1 MNDNVQFAD
10 RRPVLSATLRAALM
24 VAAAVCCCATVGT
37 PNPTTIPKGWLDI
50 LTTSGASGDQPSG
63 AGSSYRWTGADGR
76 SLSVSVAAPDVA
88 GRDVETIS
96 PLAGDNGAQINAALS
111 RLKAAGGG
119 TLRLSPGDYA
129 LAGGPPALALTGL
142 RNVAIEGRGATLT
155 FAQWGDGIRI
165 QNCQRLALRGLSLRY
180 AQPAVLSAVVRSSG
194 RGNELVVDPSQR
206 AALANA
212 RIFQVTEYDKA
223 GGGFVPNARRLLLG
237 RGGERPASDGSNGFM
252 LPSGKLKDFA
262 DGRPVEVKLSYYNG
276 AAVHIADAG
285 DTPVSENIT
294 LDGLTIQN
302 SPGMGIVVDLMRSG
316 LAVLNSQI
324 GVRTPRS
331 NAVTIAYDAL
341 HVTAMTGGI
350 LLQGNK
356 FTASGDDA
364 INIGSPIYDVLPGS
378 GGTSATI
385 GAKTGGVYVGA
396 TLAFFDGDLRWLGNA
411 AIVKRSARSPTA
423 QIGVTLA
430 DTVPEGARYAR
441 NIDLL
446 SSRYAIAGNEI
457 YRCQCHG
464 ILAQSPNGIIERNT
478 FDALRANAIR
488 LVVSAWWREGSGV
501 QNVVVKNNIITD
513 TGDDARRGV
522 VWGAITAYAELGDD
536 GGQDQPAVATQKI
549 NDGISIEGN
558 SISGVDQ
565 GCISVAS
572 SSHVRIAD
580 NVCRQFNR
588 RLDKGQLLLERTDP
602 AAGLKRL
609 PAKTGYLKQGNG
621 IWIDPLST
629 SNVDVTS

>member
-1 MNDNVQFAD
+1 MNDDVVLAD
-10 RRPVLSATLRAALM
+10 RQPVLAAALRSAFV
-24 VAAAVCCCATVGT
+24 VAAAICCCASVREQ
-37 PNPTTIPKGWLDI
+37 NPTSIPQGWVNVLA
-50 LTTSGASGDQPSG
+50 TRGAGSARASG
-63 AGSSYRWTGADGR
+63 AGSSYKWIGADNQ
-76 SLSVSVAAPDVA
+76 SLSVSIAAPDVA
-88 GRDVETIS
+88 GRAVATIR
-96 PLAGDNGAQINAALS
+96 PVAGDNSAQINAALS

-119 TLRLSPGDYA
+119 TLRLAPGDYP
-129 LAGGPPALALTGL
+129 LAGGPPALALNGL
-142 RNVAIEGRGATLT
+142 RDVAIEGRGATLT

-180 AQPAVLSAVVRSSG
+180 AQPAVISAVVRSSD
-194 RGNELVVDPSQR
+194 RGNTLVVDPSQK
-206 AALANA
+206 AALAHA
-212 RIFQVTEYDKA
+212 KIFQVTEYDRS
-223 GGGFVPNARRLLLG
+223 GGGFVPNSRRLLLG
-237 RGGERPASDGSNGFM
+237 RGGESATGDGSNGFT

-302 SPGMGIVVDLMRSG
+302 SPGMGIVVDLMGSG

-324 GVRTPRS
+324 GVRAPRS

-341 HVTAMTGGI
+341 HVTAMTGDI

-364 INIGSPIYDVLPGS
+364 INIGSPIYDVLPGAS
-378 GGTSATI
+378 GTSATLV
-385 GAKTGGVYVGA
+385 AKTGGVYVGA
-396 TLAFFDGDLRWLGNA
+396 TLAFFDANLRWLGNA
-411 AIVKRSARSPTA
+411 AIAKRSARSPAA

-430 DTVPEGARYAR
+430 DAVPEGARYAR

-446 SSRYAIAGNEI
+446 SSRYAIADNEI

-464 ILAQSPNGIIERNT
+464 VLAQSPNGIIEGNK
-478 FDALRANAIR
+478 FDALLANAIR

-513 TGDDARRGV
+513 TGNDSRRGV
-522 VWGAITAYAELGDD
+522 VWGAITAYAELGDG

-549 NDGISIEGN
+549 NDTISIEGN
-558 SISGVDQ
+558 TISGVDQ

-602 AAGLKRL
+602 AAGIRRL
-609 PAKTGYLKQGNG
+609 PAKTGYLKQGIG

-629 SNVDVTS
+629 SNVDVTP